1 MPDIHIRWQ
10 LYCILMVSLS
20 YPSLFAY
27 GPLIG
32 CSGRVFNE
40 GALINMWQAKRKVW
54 DRKLTPRVYQE
65 L

>member
-27 GPLIG
+27 GTLIG

-54 DRKLTPRVYQE
+54 DRK
-65 L
+65 